1 MRPRFGLESAG
12 ERQIVGVEAST
23 LARLSRV
30 SLPRNGR
37 GTTRDV
43 PLEMRRSVASA
54 VEAEISARYPGKSE
68 RTIARAF
75 RISQPA
81 LNKIRRCEG
90 ALGVHA
96 LLSLRE
102 ALRVSIDELLGL
114 PVLVPAPVAVTELE
128 LAVER
133 ALARRFP
140 VEPTAPLPP
149 ESSLPLRG
157 RKRSVD

>member
-1 MRPRFGLESAG
+1 MEVRAG
-12 ERQIVGVEAST
+12 AV
-23 LARLSRV
+23 ARLSVV
-30 SLPRNGR
+30 SPPRNGR

-75 RISQPA
+75 GISQPA

-96 LLSLRE
+96 LLYLRD

-114 PVLVPAPVAVTELE
+114 PVLAPVPVPVAVTELE

-149 ESSLPLRG
+149 VPLPPLRT